1 MKYLIIIIA
10 GLLVVGCTST
20 KTKDGAQQLNESSE
34 TESEQMNFK
43 ATGNEPFWSV
53 EIDFE
58 QKVIFKYLQDKIQK
72 VEFPA
77 PKANLAQDSD
87 VLSFQSTMEGKSI
100 TITLKKTK
108 CMDSMS
114 GKENDYTVEVALN
127 EGQQSKNYSGCGNFL
142 GTHQLNDIWH
152 LIKIDNDTLDAN
164 EKLPYLEFQLFN
176 NKVFGYGGCNRISGK
191 VEADTDT
198 ISFGAMISTKMMC
211 PGTVEQQLLN
221 IIGEG
226 KVAYSLDKDQ
236 LAISKDN
243 HKLIFR
249 KRE

>member
-1 MKYLIIIIA
+1 MKYLIVIIA
-10 GLLVVGCTST
+10 GLLTIGCTST
-20 KTKDGAQQLNESSE
+20 KTKDGAQQLSESSE
-34 TESEQMNFK
+34 TESEQMDFK

-58 QKVIFKYLQDKIQK
+58 DKVIFKYLQDKIQE

-87 VLSFQSTMEGKSI
+87 VLSFQSTNEDKSI
-100 TITLKKTK
+100 TVTLKKTK
-108 CMDSMS
+108 CTDSMS
-114 GKENDYTVEVALN
+114 GKENDFTVEVAVS
-127 EGQQSKNYSGCGNFL
+127 EGQQRKNYSGCGNFL
-142 GTHQLNDIWH
+142 GTQQLNDIWH
-152 LIKIDNDTLDAN
+152 LTKIDNDSLDAN
-164 EKLPYLEFQLFN
+164 DKLPYLEFQLFN

-191 VEADTDT
+191 VDASTDS

-221 IIGEG
+221 IVGEG
-226 KVAYSLDKDQ
+226 RVAYSLNNDQ
-236 LAISKDN
+236 LVISKGN

-249 KRE
+249 KR